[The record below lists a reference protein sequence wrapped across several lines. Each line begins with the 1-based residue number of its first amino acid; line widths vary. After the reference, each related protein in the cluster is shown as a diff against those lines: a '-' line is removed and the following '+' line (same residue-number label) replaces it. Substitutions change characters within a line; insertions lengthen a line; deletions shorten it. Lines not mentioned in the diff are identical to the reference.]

1 MSKLLPTRRKCTSH
15 LPLHLRDDVLN
26 WYHHYLQ
33 HPGES
38 RMYKTISQTIYWPG
52 LKNQCVSLC
61 KRCKVCQLSKRL
73 RQNYGKLPPKEDDL
87 KPWHTVCVDCMGPF
101 TIKVK
106 NWEKITKRTVRAL
119 TMIDPATRWVEICH
133 IPENDFTSAR
143 VSQLFN
149 QYWLTRYPRPVRCVC
164 DNGNEF
170 KTDFKDLIEG
180 FRIKYRP
187 TTVKNPQANAIIER
201 VHGVINDMIRTQD
214 LDNHE
219 FDPVDPWGDIL
230 AELTWAV
237 CSL

>member
-1 MSKLLPTRRKCTSH
+1 
-15 LPLHLRDDVLN
+15 
-26 WYHHYLQ
+26 
-33 HPGES
+33 
-38 RMYKTISQTIYWPG
+38 
-52 LKNQCVSLC
+52 
-61 KRCKVCQLSKRL
+61 
-73 RQNYGKLPPKEDDL
+73 
-87 KPWHTVCVDCMGPF
+87 
-101 TIKVK
+101 
-106 NWEKITKRTVRAL
+106 
-119 TMIDPATRWVEICH
+119 MIDPATRWVEICH

-149 QYWLTRYPRPVRCVC
+149 QYWLTRYTRPVRCVC

-180 FRIKYRP
+180 FQIKYRP

-230 AELTWAV
+230 AELAWAV
-237 CSL
+237 RSLYHRTIDATPGQLVFGRDMIFNMLYTPDWEKIRERKRAQELKDNERENSKRRDHTYKIGDKVLLKRDYLQIRRKSERKNQGPYDVVAVHKNGTLSITNKTSGTTSTIHIRRLVPFHE